1 MSGVEGSAGAPC
13 VESYEQDRTPHL
25 FGLLSGLPDAIASL
39 SWPRRRVLRLQ
50 EDRLR
55 ALLRHA
61 KEHSPWHAERL
72 GSFDIESFR
81 AADLPSLPPMTKADL
96 MEHWD
101 AIVTDPDISLVRARE
116 HISRVAELGP
126 AYLAGRYHVV
136 RSSGTSGRT
145 AVMLWDFDG
154 WLAQALATYAV
165 VGKILLGTAG
175 EKIELRVASVTGCSD
190 TTYYSQA
197 VSACFANSMLPIEN
211 VSPALPLD
219 VIIGQLNRLRPT
231 ILVGFP
237 SMIEILTRAAE
248 TGGLEIAP
256 RWIGTSGEPLDPE
269 LRVLVD
275 RVFGVPVSESWGS
288 TETGPLS
295 FGPLGEPMRLDE
307 SVAIVEPVDENHRVC
322 PFGER
327 SATTLVT
334 NIINQVLPL
343 IRYEIGD
350 QIVLEPPRPAS
361 EVGGPVLSEVRGR
374 RYEPFVYRGGVVM
387 LPSILEC
394 VFEDE
399 PAVLDYQVRQTRS
412 GVHVRYQTSDGHAER
427 EQATRM
433 RAKLA
438 RILST
443 AGFRD
448 AEVVVDVVDRIDR
461 SESGK
466 ARRFVR
472 LED

>member
-1 MSGVEGSAGAPC
+1 VEWPAGTPC

-25 FGLLSGLPDAIASL
+25 AALLRGLPDAIASL
-39 SWPRRRVLRLQ
+39 DWPRRRVLRLQ
-50 EDRLR
+50 EHRLR

-72 GSFDIESFR
+72 GSIDVESFR

-101 AIVTDPDISLVRARE
+101 AIVTDPDISLVQTRE

-126 AYLAGRYHVV
+126 AYLHGKYHVV

-145 AVMLWDFDG
+145 AVVLWDFDG

-165 VGKILLGTAG
+165 VGKILLGTSG
-175 EKIELRVASVTGCSD
+175 ETIELRVASVTGTSD

-197 VSACFANSMLPIEN
+197 VSACFSNSMLHIDN

-219 VIIGQLNRLRPT
+219 VIIERLNGLRPT

-256 RWIGTSGEPLDPE
+256 RWIGTSGERLHPE
-269 LRVLVD
+269 LRMLVD

-295 FGPLGEPMRLDE
+295 FGALGRPMRLDE

-343 IRYEIGD
+343 IRYELGD
-350 QIVLEPPRPAS
+350 EIVVEPPPPAS

-387 LPSILEC
+387 LPSILEP
-394 VFEDE
+394 VFNDE

-412 GVHVRYQTSDGHAER
+412 GVHVRYQTSDGHEER
-427 EQATRM
+427 EQASRL
-433 RAKLA
+433 RA
-438 RILST
+438 RIARSLGT
-443 AGFRD
+443 AGLPG
-448 AEVVVDVVDRIDR
+448 AEVLLDRVDRIDR

-466 ARRFVR
+466 VRRFVR
-472 LED
+472 LEG